1 MRKLIMF
8 FTGLVL
14 LALSF
19 IALYVSG
26 AIYDAGTNL
35 TIQPYFFQPNN
46 LSERRVGK
54 PLTAEEIGDSKFMDM
69 LVRKYVNEYFYAA
82 PDSENIA
89 QRTRNDSTLARSSSA
104 KVFDEWLTTEGQTI
118 KNLAENK
125 SLRTVRVIDELY
137 KPKDSDYWILN
148 YELKTWPKPNDFS
161 IIPETNR
168 GTLYMKILYQPGM
181 RTDVSLETI
190 HDFLENGGDP
200 ARVFQFQVQEV
211 IQG

>member
-1 MRKLIMF
+1 MF

-89 QRTRNDSTLARSSSA
+89 QRTRNDSILARLSSA

-118 KNLAENK
+118 KKLAENK

-137 KPKDSDYWILN
+137 KPKDSDYWIVN

-161 IIPETNR
+161 IIPETSR
-168 GTLYMKILYQPGM
+168 GTLYMKISYQPGM

-190 HDFLENGGDP
+190 HNYLENGGDP
-200 ARVFQFQVQEV
+200 AVVFQFIVLEV